1 MTIDSDRDSSPP
13 RQANFASTH
22 WSMVVDAGRESSP
35 TSKQALA
42 QLCESYWYPLY
53 AFVRRQ
59 GYSSADAQD
68 LTQGFFAR
76 LLDKR
81 DLAQVDREKGRFR
94 SFLLASLKHFLINE
108 WDKGQAAKRGGGRTR
123 LSLQFDEAECR
134 YAVEPSHNRTAEAIF
149 DREWAMII
157 LDGVRSR
164 LSAEHTGDRCRQYE
178 RLQEYLTGEPS
189 STSYREAGE
198 ELGMTAGA
206 VKVAVHR
213 LRRRFRELL
222 REMIAQT
229 VATQA
234 EIDDEIGA
242 LFEALRG

>member
-1 MTIDSDRDSSPP
+1 
-13 RQANFASTH
+13 
-22 WSMVVDAGRESSP
+22 MVVDAGRESSP

-108 WDKGQAAKRGGGRTR
+108 WDKVRAEKRGGGRPK
-123 LSLQFDEAECR
+123 LSLQFDAGESR
-134 YAVEPSHNRTAEAIF
+134 YSLEPHHERTAEALF
-149 DREWAMII
+149 DHEWA
-157 LDGVRSR
+157 LTLLEQVRTC
-164 LSAEHTGDRCRQYE
+164 LAKEHATDDRRDQYE
-178 RLQEYLTGEPS
+178 QLQVYLTGEPTS
-189 STSYREAGE
+189 LSYRGAAER
-198 ELGMTAGA
+198 LGMTEAA

-222 REMIAQT
+222 RAQIAQT
-229 VATQA
+229 VTTEA
-234 EIDDEIGA
+234 EIDDEIRA
-242 LFEALRG
+242 LFVALRG